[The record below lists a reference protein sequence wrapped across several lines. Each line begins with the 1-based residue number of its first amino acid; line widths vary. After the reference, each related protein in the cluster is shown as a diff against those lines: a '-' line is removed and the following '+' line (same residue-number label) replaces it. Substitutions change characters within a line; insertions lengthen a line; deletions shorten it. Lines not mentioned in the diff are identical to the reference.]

1 MLILMGWHAHMQ
13 GTAEIGATH
22 FLQPMPMLLTSP
34 KPIHVSTAL
43 TEHGI
48 SLNIEGHMNKKVP
61 T

>member
-22 FLQPMPMLLTSP
+22 FLQPMPNAP
-34 KPIHVSTAL
+34 DVKPIHVSTAL
-43 TEHGI
+43 AEHGI